1 MDFTHDDEQNALRD
15 SVRRLLS
22 AKYPDIAVRRE
33 VVAREPGFDEK
44 VWRQLADIGAL
55 ALPFPED
62 AGGAG
67 AGPVEVSVVAEELGR
82 VLAPEPYVEAVV
94 LAGGL
99 VDEAGTDEQRGN
111 LLTALSAGELL
122 PAFAHHEPGSRW
134 SARADSVTA
143 VFEPGGWR
151 LTGVKEPVVQGER
164 AGVLIVSAMVDDRT
178 ALFLVTPDADGPT
191 RVPYR
196 TPDGGRAAAVRF
208 DATPATAL
216 GDPGVDHTA
225 TIERV
230 QDRTRI
236 AYGHEALG
244 IAQLALDTTVEYLR
258 TRVQFGRPLSAF
270 QALTH
275 RAAEMYVALELARST
290 ISWATVV
297 RDAEHR
303 GDGTVD
309 VAAAA
314 SHAWLQLSRASRL
327 IGQEAVQL
335 HGGIGVTAEHGIG
348 HCLSRLTAIERL
360 TGDGAFHRSRL
371 ARTLLDHASNGPA
384 Q

>member
-22 AKYPDIAVRRE
+22 AQYPHIGIRRE
-33 VVAREPGFDEK
+33 VVARDPGFDEK
-44 VWRQLADIGAL
+44 VWQQLADIGAL
-55 ALPFPED
+55 ALPFPEEF
-62 AGGAG
+62 GGVG
-67 AGPVEVSVVAEELGR
+67 AGPVEVSVVAEEIGR
-82 VLAPEPYVEAVV
+82 VLAPEPFVEAVV

-99 VDEAGTDEQRGN
+99 VDEAGTDEQRRS
-111 LLTALSAGELL
+111 LLASLSAGERLL
-122 PAFAHHEPGSRW
+122 AFAHHEPGTRW
-134 SARADSVTA
+134 RARAQSVTA
-143 VFEPGGWR
+143 ATGPGGWR
-151 LTGVKEPVVQGER
+151 LAGLKEPVVQGER
-164 AGVLIVSAMVDDRT
+164 ADVLVVSATVDDRT
-178 ALFLVTPDADGPT
+178 ALFLVTPDADNLT

-216 GDPGVDHTA
+216 GDPGVDHTT

-230 QDRTRI
+230 QDRARI

-244 IAQLALDTTVEYLR
+244 ATRRALDTTVEYLR

-290 ISWATVV
+290 VSWATVV

-303 GDGTVD
+303 GDGAVD
-309 VAAAA
+309 VATAA
-314 SHAWLQLSRASRL
+314 SHAWLQVSRASRL
-327 IGQEAVQL
+327 ISQEAVQL

-348 HCLSRLTAIERL
+348 HRLSRLTAIERL
-360 TGDGAFHRSRL
+360 AGDGAFHRSRL
-371 ARTLLDHASNGPA
+371 ARTLLDHASLGPA